1 MPSAEA
7 TIVKIHSEGRNHR
20 VMLPSSIRK
29 LSQNPVLRGVAG
41 KLHLTHFARDI
52 YTRLLAQNGV
62 LQASCLGATAE
73 FKADSSKQ
81 VAFIDYI
88 LTTEM
93 DFIEAALEDLRPGET
108 FLDVGCHYGIFS
120 IFGAKLVGPQGHV
133 FSIEPH
139 PGALKILQGNIDLNG
154 CANVKVV
161 QAALSEVEGSI
172 PLSYNENGAGPKGP
186 NDPESSVH
194 HVRSLPGDAL
204 FADGVTVP
212 AAIKIDVE
220 GHEFS
225 VLKGLATTLSSD
237 QCRRLCVEV
246 HPDLL
251 PSGVTMDAI
260 VAFIN
265 SRGFRIAKQNHRDPV
280 IHVIAIKGHDHQLK
294 SSVNRS

>member
-1 MPSAEA
+1 
-7 TIVKIHSEGRNHR
+7 
-20 VMLPSSIRK
+20 MLPSSIRK

-52 YTRLLAQNGV
+52 YTRLLADNGV

-73 FKADSSKQ
+73 FKADNSKQ
-81 VAFIDYI
+81 LAFIDYI

-93 DFIEAALEDLRPGET
+93 DFIEAALEDLRAGEA

-120 IFGAKLVGPQGHV
+120 IFGAKLVGPQGRV
-133 FSIEPH
+133 FSVEPH
-139 PGALKILQGNIDLNG
+139 PGALKILQGNIDLNR
-154 CANVKVV
+154 CSNVKVV

-204 FADGVTVP
+204 FPDGVSVP
-212 AAIKIDVE
+212 VAIKVDVE

-225 VLKGLATTLSSD
+225 VLKGLATTLANN

-251 PSGVTMDAI
+251 PRDVTKDAI
-260 VAFIN
+260 VAFIEN
-265 SRGFRIAKQNHRDPV
+265 RGFTIAKQNLRDVV
-280 IHVIAIKGHDHQLK
+280 IHVIAIKGDDHQLK
-294 SSVNRS
+294 SSTNRS

>member
-1 MPSAEA
+1 
-7 TIVKIHSEGRNHR
+7 
-20 VMLPSSIRK
+20 MLPTSIRK

-41 KLHLTHFARDI
+41 KLRLTHFARDI
-52 YTRLLAQNGV
+52 YTRLLAENGV

-73 FKADSSKQ
+73 FKADNSKQ
-81 VAFIDYI
+81 LAFIDYI

-108 FLDVGCHYGIFS
+108 FLDVGSHYGIFS
-120 IFGAKLVGPQGHV
+120 IFGTKLVGPEGQV

-139 PGALKILQGNIDLNG
+139 PGALKILQGNIDQNH
-154 CANVKVV
+154 CSNVKVV
-161 QAALSEVEGSI
+161 QAALSEVDGSI

-204 FADGVTVP
+204 FTGGLRVP

-225 VLKGLATTLSSD
+225 VLKGLATTLSNH

-246 HPDLL
+246 HPNLL
-251 PSGVTMDAI
+251 PDGVTKDAI
-260 VAFIN
+260 VAFIED
-265 SRGFRIAKQNHRDPV
+265 RGFTIAKQNHRDVV
-280 IHVIAIKGHDHQLK
+280 IHVIAVKGDGRQFK
-294 SSVNRS
+294 PSTNRS

>member
-1 MPSAEA
+1 
-7 TIVKIHSEGRNHR
+7 
-20 VMLPSSIRK
+20 MLPSSIRK

-41 KLHLTHFARDI
+41 RLHLTHFARDI
-52 YTRLLAQNGV
+52 YTRLLAENGV
-62 LQASCLGATAE
+62 LKASCLGAAAE

-81 VAFIDYI
+81 LAFVDYI

-93 DFIEAALEDLRPGET
+93 DFIEAALEDLKAGET

-120 IFGAKLVGPQGHV
+120 IFGSKLVGPQGQI
-133 FSIEPH
+133 FSVEPH
-139 PGALKILQGNIDLNG
+139 PGALKILQGNIDLNH
-154 CANVKVV
+154 CSNVTVV

-204 FADGVTVP
+204 FTSGVRVP
-212 AAIKIDVE
+212 AAIKVDVE
-220 GHEFS
+220 GHEFA
-225 VLKGLATTLSSD
+225 VLKGLATTLSND

-251 PSGVTMDAI
+251 PTGVTIEVI
-260 VAFIN
+260 VALIEN
-265 SRGFRIAKQNHRDPV
+265 RGFTIAKQNHRDVV
-280 IHVIAIKGHDHQLK
+280 IHVIAVKGHDRKLK
-294 SSVNRS
+294 SSINRP

>member
-1 MPSAEA
+1 
-7 TIVKIHSEGRNHR
+7 
-20 VMLPSSIRK
+20 MLPSSIRK

-62 LQASCLGATAE
+62 LQASCLGANAE

-81 VAFIDYI
+81 LAFIDYI

-93 DFIEAALEDLRPGET
+93 DFIEAALEDLKPGET

-120 IFGAKLVGPQGHV
+120 IFGAKLVGPQGQV
-133 FSIEPH
+133 FSVEPH
-139 PGALKILQGNIDLNG
+139 PGALKILQGNIDLNHSS
-154 CANVKVV
+154 NVKVV

-204 FADGVTVP
+204 FTDGVRVP

-225 VLKGLATTLSSD
+225 VLKGLATTLSNNH
-237 QCRRLCVEV
+237 CRRLCVEV

-251 PSGVTMDAI
+251 PSGVTKDAI
-260 VAFIN
+260 VAFIEN
-265 SRGFRIAKQNHRDPV
+265 RGFTIAKQNLRDVV
-280 IHVIAIKGHDHQLK
+280 IHVIAVKADDQQLK
-294 SSVNRS
+294 SSINRS